1 MYKKDNRFGPGSLK
15 YQNNREDVGFWAGDK
30 LIRLI
35 VSINVN
41 FTFKDLDE
49 IDKKIELK
57 SWYDRESLLE
67 ETLNPQNMFL
77 KKLNKVR
84 DNAFIKNDPYIDK
97 LLEKNITFYDQYLY
111 SFEALIKIE
120 NENIDYFKKNQVI
133 QVENITPTLLEI
145 LKYYRR
151 FKIYHNSLR
160 RSMNFDMIN
169 FEKEK
174 RDSFSSPGILETC
187 SIELLNAC
195 NQENLDKIKELK
207 NHVNLDVCDNR
218 GYNSFI
224 ISVVYFLKI
233 YLYFFLK
240 FYLLTTLAKMQ
251 QRYYKLFIR

>member
-15 YQNNREDVGFWAGDK
+15 YPNNTEDVGFWIGDK

-41 FTFKDLDE
+41 FAFKDLDE

-77 KKLNKVR
+77 NKLSKVR
-84 DNAFIKNDPYIDK
+84 DNAFIRNDPYIDK
-97 LLEKNITFYDQYLY
+97 LLEKNVAFYDRYLN
-111 SFEALIKIE
+111 SFQALIKE
-120 NENIDYFKKNQVI
+120 EYENIDHFRKNKI
-133 QVENITPTLLEI
+133 INVENITPTLLEI

-151 FKIYHNSLR
+151 FKIYHTNLR
-160 RSMNFDMIN
+160 RSINFDMIN
-169 FEKEK
+169 FENEK
-174 RDSFSSPGILETC
+174 RDSFSSPGIVENC

-195 NQENLDKIKELK
+195 NQENLDKVKELK
-207 NHVNLDVCDNR
+207 NQVNLDVCDNR

-224 ISVVYFLKI
+224 IAVVCS
-233 YLYFFLK
+233 
-240 FYLLTTLAKMQ
+240 
-251 QRYYKLFIR
+251 